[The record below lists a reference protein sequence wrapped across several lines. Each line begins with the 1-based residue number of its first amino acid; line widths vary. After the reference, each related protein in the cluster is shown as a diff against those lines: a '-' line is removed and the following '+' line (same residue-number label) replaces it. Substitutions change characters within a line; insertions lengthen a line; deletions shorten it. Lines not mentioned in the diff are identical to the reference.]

1 VEKDL
6 AHPLKK
12 ALIRKVSKLNLEKN
26 LTAYDKLSRKQ
37 KILVLAGVFDG
48 EGSFGVWS
56 RGKNR
61 SKHLQVK
68 VDTTDADMVA
78 RFHHMFGGMFFVI
91 LLKMKIINIYFVGK
105 LLATRL
111 GKF

>member
-6 AHPLKK
+6 VHPLKK

-26 LTAYDKLSRKQ
+26 LTAYDKLLRQQ
-37 KILVLAGVFDG
+37 KILVLAGIFDG

-61 SKHLQVK
+61 KDYCKLRSILVMQTWLYVFMKCLEV
-68 VDTTDADMVA
+68 
-78 RFHHMFGGMFFVI
+78 FFV
-91 LLKMKIINIYFVGK
+91 L
-105 LLATRL
+105 
-111 GKF
+111 